1 MDINTEPTYEPS
13 NSAKAMKLNN
23 GFIWFLCFV
32 PLLGLFFENYAVSR
46 TAGIFLWI
54 MVLLF
59 MLAATAADYVQLKN
73 AQLDV
78 RRLTAWLWLTPVY
91 IYKREK
97 LCGYELYKA
106 IMCGFF
112 IVAALALNGFTQSI
126 RIDEDYMTVSAQS
139 SYVQSLDNFSGS
151 SGKIIGDC
159 IESYLG
165 ENAEW
170 NCTKDGYN
178 WTVTVNGSHRNS
190 DYSISF
196 LIVYDGFT
204 YRSFKISDVTKDG
217 KSLSDDDF
225 TNVCK
230 EIFIDTDTDNGS
242 SDNSDKTSS

>member
-1 MDINTEPTYEPS
+1 MDINTELTCGQS

-59 MLAATAADYVQLKN
+59 MLAAAAADYVQLKN

-78 RRLTAWLWLTPVY
+78 RKLTAWLWLSPVY
-91 IYKREK
+91 IYRREK
-97 LCGYELYKA
+97 ICGNELYKS

-112 IVAALALNGFTQSI
+112 MIAALTLNGFTQSYK
-126 RIDEDYMTVSAQS
+126 IDEDYMTVSAQS
-139 SYVQSLDNFSGS
+139 SHVQSLDNFSGS
-151 SGKIIGDC
+151 SGSIIGDC
-159 IESYLG
+159 VESYLG

-170 NCTKDGYN
+170 SCTKDGYN
-178 WTVTVNGSHRNS
+178 WTVTVTGSHQNS

-204 YRSFKISDVTKDG
+204 YRSFKISDVIKNG

-225 TNVCK
+225 KNACK
-230 EIFIDTDTDNGS
+230 EIFIDTGTEDGS
-242 SDNSDKTSS
+242 SESSSEDSK